1 MLLGTFKDKL
11 TVEDDVLLEKL
22 LDVSGATILQNTLTV
37 AQNTTLQNQLNVYND
52 VDFDSALNVDGD
64 STLEGTLK
72 VGPNGTVITTT
83 GIGSVGFG
91 TNQPSRDIEFNNKD
105 VFFNQ
110 GAVYDSDNNVGFNS
124 FTTAEDVRVPKSVF
138 ASVGVGTTGLIAPR
152 FFDAAALLRQ
162 NADFIAAESVGFITS
177 TEYLTPSFSL
187 TTSNYRNCRD
197 DIKSILYSVANDIT
211 RGGNEQSVGAG
222 LSYYNG
228 NTLLHITGT
237 DDSGY
242 SIKDATVTAVDY
254 ASNVAKYVINN
265 APYPRSYQIDAI
277 NS

>member
-1 MLLGTFKDKL
+1 MLLQLSK
-11 TVEDDVLLEKL
+11 DDVALEKL
-22 LDVSGATILQNTLTV
+22 LDVSGATTLQNTLTV
-37 AQNTTLQNQLNVYND
+37 ANNTTLQNQLNVIND

-105 VFFNQ
+105 VYFNQ

-177 TEYLTPSFSL
+177 TDYLNPSFSL
-187 TTSNYRNCRD
+187 TTS
-197 DIKSILYSVANDIT
+197 KEMT
-211 RGGNEQSVGAG
+211 
-222 LSYYNG
+222 
-228 NTLLHITGT
+228 
-237 DDSGY
+237 
-242 SIKDATVTAVDY
+242 
-254 ASNVAKYVINN
+254 
-265 APYPRSYQIDAI
+265 
-277 NS
+277 